1 MNAGVADA
9 AAASASQITEDPV
22 VALYRRY
29 QEAEETSK
37 NTNRN
42 VDSLR
47 AILTRCWGEFSD
59 WKHDSN
65 YLVFKR
71 LLDESNQ
78 RVNDLCDLPQ
88 QMMATPATTLA
99 GVRAK
104 MRVGLGPWPFGD
116 DYKPEWH
123 EKAAFAYM
131 TDALRLLDEMLGMS
145 KAQPPVREELP
156 LVSSPYM

>member
-1 MNAGVADA
+1 MKHLVGTDNAAGLA
-9 AAASASQITEDPV
+9 ITEDDPV

-37 NTNRN
+37 NTDRN

-47 AILTRCWGEFSD
+47 AILMRRWGEFSD
-59 WKHDSN
+59 WKHDSD
-65 YLVFKR
+65 YLAFKR

-78 RVNDLCDLPQ
+78 RVNDLCDLTQ

-104 MRVGLGPWPFGD
+104 MRVGLGLWPYGD

-123 EKAAFAYM
+123 EIAAFAFM
-131 TDALRLLDEMLGMS
+131 TDALRLLDEV
-145 KAQPPVREELP
+145 ATERR
-156 LVSSPYM
+156 

>member
-22 VALYRRY
+22 VALYRRH

-59 WKHDSN
+59 WKHDPN

-78 RVNDLCDLPQ
+78 CVNDLCDLTQ
-88 QMMATPATTLA
+88 QMMTTPATTLA

-104 MRVGLGPWPFGD
+104 MRVGLGLWPYGD
-116 DYKPEWH
+116 DYEKHAQLH
-123 EKAAFAYM
+123 EEAAFAFM
-131 TDALRLLDEMLGMS
+131 TDALRLLDEVGIIMS
-145 KAQPPVREELP
+145 GATTERR
-156 LVSSPYM
+156 